1 MCVRL
6 QIYTLRCVGRLIGQQ
21 VPALDRK
28 GSQDTAPILGVNT
41 KDGRDSTNKR
51 WSIWDREGG
60 TGLLIT
66 HARTQVDG
74 VGIVG
79 DVELGWMRK
88 LHGVIENERRVVR
101 GQEEVID
108 EWFSAQDDAAGD
120 AGSQCKGTLEVEVQ
134 CV

>member
-1 MCVRL
+1 VRTVAG
-6 QIYTLRCVGRLIGQQ
+6 IYLALCWSSHWATGPRPGQERQLRHCSNPRV
-21 VPALDRK
+21 D
-28 GSQDTAPILGVNT
+28 T

-88 LHGVIENERRVVR
+88 LHGVIENELRVVR
-101 GQEEVID
+101 GQEEVTD
-108 EWFSAQDDAAGD
+108 EWFS
-120 AGSQCKGTLEVEVQ
+120 VQ